1 MFGSTR
7 DINKHIKGK
16 NRFLNAYCWVFYGCC
31 FPSPFCLTV
40 GIVFNEENYMKWFI
54 KLFIPKPKALA
65 NMTAEAIAKVINE
78 SNKTDIIKQYNGYA
92 VKLTELQ
99 TFIVKLLED
108 GKIDD
113 SEKAK
118 IAKMLTPIATKIME
132 AI

>member
-1 MFGSTR
+1 M
-7 DINKHIKGK
+7 
-16 NRFLNAYCWVFYGCC
+16 
-31 FPSPFCLTV
+31 
-40 GIVFNEENYMKWFI
+40 
-54 KLFIPKPKALA
+54 PKPATLA
-65 NMTAEAIAKVINE
+65 NMAAEAIAKAINE
-78 SNKTDIIKQYNGYA
+78 SDKADLIAKYDGYA

-118 IAKMLTPIATKIME
+118 IVEMLTPIATKITE

>member
-1 MFGSTR
+1 M
-7 DINKHIKGK
+7 
-16 NRFLNAYCWVFYGCC
+16 A
-31 FPSPFCLTV
+31 
-40 GIVFNEENYMKWFI
+40 
-54 KLFIPKPKALA
+54 
-65 NMTAEAIAKVINE
+65 AEVIAKTINE
-78 SNKTDIIKQYNGYA
+78 SNKAELIAKYDSYA

-118 IAKMLTPIATKIME
+118 IVEMLTPIATKITE

>member
-1 MFGSTR
+1 MT
-7 DINKHIKGK
+7 K
-16 NRFLNAYCWVFYGCC
+16 L
-31 FPSPFCLTV
+31 LL
-40 GIVFNEENYMKWFI
+40 KWFM
-54 KLFIPKPKALA
+54 PKPKALA
-65 NMTAEAIAKVINE
+65 NMAAEAIAKAINE
-78 SNKTDIIKQYNGYA
+78 SDKTELIAKYDSYA

-118 IAKMLTPIATKIME
+118 IAEMRTPIATKITE

>member
-1 MFGSTR
+1 M
-7 DINKHIKGK
+7 
-16 NRFLNAYCWVFYGCC
+16 A
-31 FPSPFCLTV
+31 
-40 GIVFNEENYMKWFI
+40 
-54 KLFIPKPKALA
+54 
-65 NMTAEAIAKVINE
+65 AEAIAKAINE
-78 SNKTDIIKQYNGYA
+78 SDKTELIAKYDSYA

-118 IAKMLTPIATKIME
+118 IAKMLTPIATKITE